1 MRQLPGVLLGARAW
15 FAAVALMALASNA
28 SAQADPSVPDW
39 QHGTTLAGFV
49 GVSSASSATD
59 IAAGLSMGWEVTPRL
74 GVEGRGIWLPAGEPE
89 DAFAATVAIRAA
101 VRPGHLVVPFG
112 SAGLGVYR
120 ASFDANTTEVPD
132 FYRTRMSPTGVGGQ
146 TFNDFTVLF
155 GGGLDVFIT
164 RHLALRP
171 EVNVVLTMTGRDSR
185 AVAIYGAQV
194 AYHFEAHTITPL
206 VHGRSG
212 R

>member
-1 MRQLPGVLLGARAW
+1 MPRRLSALPRAATWLGAL
-15 FAAVALMALASNA
+15 ALIALASNA
-28 SAQADPSVPDW
+28 SGQADPSIANW

-49 GVSSASSATD
+49 GASSASSATD
-59 IAAGLSMGWEVTPRL
+59 LAAGLSIGWEVSPRW
-74 GVEGRGIWLPAGEPE
+74 GVEGRGIWLAAGEPE
-89 DAFAATVAIRAA
+89 DAFAATVAVRAA

-120 ASFDANTTEVPD
+120 ASFEANTSEVPD
-132 FYRTRMSPTGVGGQ
+132 FYRTRMSTTGVGGQ

-155 GGGLDVFIT
+155 GGGLDIFVT

-171 EVNVVLTMTGRDSR
+171 EVNVVLTMTGSDSR
-185 AVAIYGAQV
+185 PVAVYGAQV
-194 AYHFEAHTITPL
+194 AYHFESHTITPL
-206 VHGRSG
+206 LHGLSG